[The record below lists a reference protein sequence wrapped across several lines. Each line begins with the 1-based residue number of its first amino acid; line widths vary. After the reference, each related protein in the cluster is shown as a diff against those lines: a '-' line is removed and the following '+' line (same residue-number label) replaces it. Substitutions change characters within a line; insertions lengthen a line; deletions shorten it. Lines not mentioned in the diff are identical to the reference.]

1 MAFRTSKSSVDATVC
16 EYAIDSMA
24 VEPYSLH
31 REDGWEF
38 CCRKNVRCREMEEVV
53 TYQFQLG
60 DYTISKIRV
69 DVFRPL
75 LSLQGHHTRGVVI
88 LT

>member
-1 MAFRTSKSSVDATVC
+1 
-16 EYAIDSMA
+16 MA
-24 VEPYSLH
+24 VEHYSLH
-31 REDGWEF
+31 REDGWVF
-38 CCRKNVRCREMEEVV
+38 CGRKNVRYHEMEEVV
-53 TYQFQLG
+53 TYQFLLE
-60 DYTISKIRV
+60 DYAVSKIRI